1 MNRSKYQENT
11 KIIKANDMNM
21 KLPQKYFIIF

>member
-11 KIIKANDMNM
+11 KIIKANNMNM
-21 KLPQKYFIIF
+21 KLPQKDFIF